1 MAVVGGSPYKSNV
14 RERVQKSGLEGKEV
28 DRVRAVNPEVAEHE
42 FAVGETRPV
51 DLLNAN
57 PHFAGPSPLRCST
70 RMAWYRV
77 DGTQKWVVVTTSP
90 TATKNAPTA

>member
-57 PHFAGPSPLRCST
+57 PHFAALVPFGAVRGWPGTGST
-70 RMAWYRV
+70 AHRS
-77 DGTQKWVVVTTSP
+77 GSS
-90 TATKNAPTA
+90 